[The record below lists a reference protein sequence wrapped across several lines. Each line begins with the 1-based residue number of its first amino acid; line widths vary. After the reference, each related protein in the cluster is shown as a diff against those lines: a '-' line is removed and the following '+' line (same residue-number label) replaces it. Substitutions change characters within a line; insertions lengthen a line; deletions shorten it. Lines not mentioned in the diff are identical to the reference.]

1 MSLPHEPGDAEV
13 QRRLDQLIGEQ
24 SNKPARASRGSAR
37 WIRKSANP
45 IGLGLA
51 VMVAL
56 TIGLQLGAM
65 PWRFRREIWQ
75 LQGAVVGMAVGVLIG
90 RFSARRPDD

>member
-1 MSLPHEPGDAEV
+1 MSLPPEPGEAELQ
-13 QRRLDQLIGEQ
+13 QRLEQLIGEQ
-24 SNKPARASRGSAR
+24 GDQPPPATRRSAR

-51 VMVAL
+51 VMLAL
-56 TIGLQLGAM
+56 MIGVQLGAM

-75 LQGAVVGMAVGVLIG
+75 LQGAVVGVALGVLIG
-90 RFSARRPDD
+90 RFSARRLDD

>member
-1 MSLPHEPGDAEV
+1 MSLPPEPGEAELQ
-13 QRRLDQLIGEQ
+13 QRLEQLIGEQ
-24 SNKPARASRGSAR
+24 GDQPPPATRRSTR

-51 VMVAL
+51 VMLAL
-56 TIGLQLGAM
+56 TIGVQLGTM

-75 LQGAVVGMAVGVLIG
+75 LQGAVVGVALGVLIG

>member
-1 MSLPHEPGDAEV
+1 MSLPPEPGEAELQ
-13 QRRLDQLIGEQ
+13 QRLEQLIGEQ
-24 SNKPARASRGSAR
+24 GDQPPPATRRSAR

-51 VMVAL
+51 VMLAL
-56 TIGLQLGAM
+56 TIGVQLSAI

-75 LQGAVVGMAVGVLIG
+75 LQGAVVGVALGVLIG

>member
-1 MSLPHEPGDAEV
+1 MSLPPEPGEAELQ
-13 QRRLDQLIGEQ
+13 QRLEQLIEEQ
-24 SNKPARASRGSAR
+24 GDQPPPATRRSAR

-51 VMVAL
+51 VMLAL
-56 TIGLQLGAM
+56 MIGVQLGAM

-75 LQGAVVGMAVGVLIG
+75 LQGAVVGVALGVLIG
-90 RFSARRPDD
+90 RFSARRLDD

>member
-1 MSLPHEPGDAEV
+1 MSVPHDPGYADV

-56 TIGLQLGAM
+56 TIGVQLGAM

-75 LQGAVVGMAVGVLIG
+75 LQGAVVGVALGVLIG

>member
-1 MSLPHEPGDAEV
+1 
-13 QRRLDQLIGEQ
+13 
-24 SNKPARASRGSAR
+24 
-37 WIRKSANP
+37 
-45 IGLGLA
+45 
-51 VMVAL
+51 VAL

>member
-1 MSLPHEPGDAEV
+1 MSLPPEPGEAELQ
-13 QRRLDQLIGEQ
+13 QRLEQLIEEQ
-24 SNKPARASRGSAR
+24 GDQPPPATRRSAR

-51 VMVAL
+51 VMLAL
-56 TIGLQLGAM
+56 MIGVQLGAM

-75 LQGAVVGMAVGVLIG
+75 LQGAVVGVALGVLIG
-90 RFSARRPDD
+90 RFSARGPDD

>member
-1 MSLPHEPGDAEV
+1 MSLPPEPGEAELQ
-13 QRRLDQLIGEQ
+13 QRLQQLIGEQ
-24 SNKPARASRGSAR
+24 GDQPPPATRRSTR

-51 VMVAL
+51 VMLAL
-56 TIGLQLGAM
+56 TIGVQLGAM

-75 LQGAVVGMAVGVLIG
+75 LQGAVVGVALGVLIG